1 MFQVIV
7 SDISLDIVYLME
19 YLLYGQTGKNTSV
32 QLEEQKK
39 GESFHS
45 KISLEANITLKYDR
59 VFFCQW
65 AQFWIIKQTEI
76 KHL

>member
-1 MFQVIV
+1 MWSNMFQVIV
-7 SDISLDIVYLME
+7 SDIVYLME

-45 KISLEANITLKYDR
+45 KISLEANITLKYDSFLLP
-59 VFFCQW
+59 VGT
-65 AQFWIIKQTEI
+65 ILN
-76 KHL
+76 H